1 MAIALAGLPRLP
13 DDDLE
18 RISRLNP
25 GWAFERDD
33 DGVLL
38 VSPTPTNGGS
48 RNVAAVPQLL
58 AFVASGAG
66 GAGGKVFDSSTG
78 FTLPSGAVRSPGAS
92 WVSSQR
98 LAALA
103 DDERREFWPLC
114 PDIVIEIASDTDVW
128 SDVVAKI
135 EMYARSGARYALAID
150 PQRGATF
157 AVGEAPAGLRLDVAA
172 IVDA

>member
-1 MAIALAGLPRLP
+1 MAIALAGLPRLS

-38 VSPTPTNGGS
+38 VSPTHTTGGP
-48 RNVAAVPQLL
+48 RNVAALAQLL
-58 AFVASGAG
+58 AWSQR

-78 FTLPSGAVRSPGAS
+78 FTLPSGAVRSPDAS
-92 WVSSQR
+92 WVSAER
-98 LAALA
+98 IAALS
-103 DDERREFWPLC
+103 DRERRGFWPLC
-114 PDIVIEIASDTDVW
+114 PDVVVEIASESDAW
-128 SDVVAKI
+128 SELVAKI
-135 EMYARSGARYALAID
+135 EMYARNGARYALAID
-150 PQRGATF
+150 PQRRTTF
-157 AVGEAPAGLRLDVAA
+157 AAGEPPAGLDFDIAA